1 VSAGRVARTDV
12 TTPASAGKAE
22 VVASDT
28 AGVVA
33 IDGGSLPLGGGLL
46 ALVRP
51 ALARLEA
58 GGVLAVLSSSHA
70 TAEDLPAW
78 CRLERH
84 EYLGHSTLPD
94 GRSQHLVRCGIHG
107 APKTHAPEER
117 VSQRRRPA
125 GFFDSPAP
133 PRTRDLVA
141 QWPMPTHAD
150 PDTGFAPRGAQVER
164 GGPPY
169 PFTLVDGDRVAPP
182 ETAELYEQAVAAHWD
197 PSRDIPWSTAR
208 RLPPALARALAQVMT
223 FLAENELSALYV
235 PSGFLAR
242 LHPAYA
248 EVAMLLAV
256 QLADE
261 ARHIDVFLKRAWL
274 LGHGL
279 GTSSAA
285 TALSLRTLLS
295 YDDFTEAS
303 FMLSVLGE
311 GTFIDLLR
319 FVEEHA
325 PDEATRVIAQ
335 RTRAD
340 EARHVRFGLC
350 HVRHAIATDPGLPMR
365 LEDAVRRRAAVM
377 SAEGIPAPVQDAFT
391 ILAARGDDPAS
402 VSRGHD
408 AFRALL
414 ETMQQNRQKR
424 LLAAG
429 FTDEQAQHLS
439 ALHTPNF
446 M

>member
-1 VSAGRVARTDV
+1 MSRGRATHDDAPEPGAARSRD
-12 TTPASAGKAE
+12 A
-22 VVASDT
+22 D

-33 IDGGSLPLGGGLL
+33 IDGGPLPLGGGLL

-51 ALARLEA
+51 ALAQLLP
-58 GGVLAVLSSSHA
+58 GGVLAVLSSSRA

-84 EYLGHSTLPD
+84 EYLGRSTLPD
-94 GRSQHLVRCGIHG
+94 GREQHLIQRGPHG
-107 APKTHAPEER
+107 ALRDRGAPAER
-117 VSQRRRPA
+117 AERPPTTVDA
-125 GFFDSPAP
+125 AVP

-141 QWPMPTHAD
+141 QSPMPPHAD
-150 PDTGFAPRGAQVER
+150 PDTGFAPRGAAVEL

-169 PFTLVDGDRVAPP
+169 PFTLVDRDRVAPP

-197 PSRDIPWSTAR
+197 PTRDIPWHTAL
-208 RLPPALARALAQVMT
+208 RLPPPLARALAQVMT

-235 PSGFLAR
+235 PSRFIAR

-279 GTSSAA
+279 GVSSAA
-285 TALSLRTLLS
+285 TALSLRTLLA

-311 GTFIDLLR
+311 GTFLDLLR

-340 EARHVRFGLC
+340 EARHVRFGLS
-350 HVRHAIATDPGLPMR
+350 HVRHALATDHALGPR
-365 LEDAVRRRAAVM
+365 LEEAVRRRAAVM
-377 SAEGIPAPVQDAFT
+377 SAESIPAPVQDAFT
-391 ILAARGDDPAS
+391 ILAARGDDPAA
-402 VSRGHD
+402 VARGHD

-414 ETMQQNRQKR
+414 ETMQDNRQKR
-424 LLAAG
+424 LAAAG
-429 FTDEQAQHLS
+429 FSPEQAQRLA